1 MKLEGDERK
10 RGVVAIAVVLVAF
23 ACSSRH
29 RLGRLEGDDA
39 QGAGG
44 SRNASGAGAS
54 PGTGANGTGAANNGQ
69 AGDSLTGGTAGD
81 GAAGDGA
88 AGDGSTP
95 RPEPGVFVV
104 Q

>member
-1 MKLEGDERK
+1 MNLDRGER
-10 RGVVAIAVVLVAF
+10 RFGAVAVAVVLVAF

-39 QGAGG
+39 VGAGASG
-44 SRNASGAGAS
+44 NASGAGAS
-54 PGTGANGTGAANNGQ
+54 ASTGANGTGAANNGHGH

-81 GAAGDGA
+81 GSAGDNA
-88 AGDGSTP
+88 TP